1 MASLIPDVSGN
12 LRINTVGAMND
23 YQAAMKNMRDAVA
36 SPGALIDKYLER
48 EEKEKRAA
56 EEQKRYET
64 ELGFKQRQEGR
75 VVDELNRAQATREA
89 VQAQLNPDMYR
100 NSKLGEVDRAIEYGL
115 SNLSPQD
122 RAIAEQEIATNYNK
136 NATGQYVL
144 DRARTNEMVDP
155 TVVLNAQSNQ
165 LGMRLKDPNSEEY
178 KALLASEMKA
188 DMDKARFKH
197 GLDMALNNSKF
208 NNELK
213 LYETKKEYDA
223 RKEQEAIDAESKLLT
238 GNKYLKGNP
247 YVDVLANPNATA
259 IEKKKALEYA
269 KSDLSNIT
277 KHMEEENKTAK
288 EKEAKGLLQLKEDE
302 NKVYSGIPYTHE
314 PKELLSYYEEWIK
327 YGGTPKEFMNLI
339 PNVDWNKPKD
349 SNDGN
354 RFDWGRVDPDLTN
367 IRKVL
372 DEAKKKTSPTT
383 GTGKDTDK
391 APSSDKLLNFIG
403 EDSTF
408 LFPQKGYATLY
419 DNFGR

>member
-1 MASLIPDVSGN
+1 MAGYYQRELPQAPSGRPID
-12 LRINTVGAMND
+12 LGAD
-23 YQAAMKNMRDAVA
+23 NMVKT
-36 SPGALIDKYLER
+36 GALIQEALGSLKRSELE
-48 EEKEKRAA
+48 EAKRA

-100 NSKLGEVDRAIEYGL
+100 NSKLGEVDRSIEYGL
-115 SNLSPQD
+115 SNLSPKD
-122 RAIAEQEIATNYNK
+122 RAIAEQEIAANYNK
-136 NATGQYVL
+136 NATGQYIL

-238 GNKYLKGNP
+238 GNKYLKGSP
-247 YVDVLANPNATA
+247 YVDVLTNPNATA
-259 IEKKKALEYA
+259 IDKKKALEYA
-269 KSDLSNIT
+269 KSDLVNIT
-277 KHMEEENKTAK
+277 KRMEEDNKTAK
-288 EKEAKGLLQLKEDE
+288 EKEAKDLLQRKEDE
-302 NKVYSGIPYTHE
+302 NRVFNALPYTAD
-314 PKELLSYYEEWIK
+314 PKELLSYYEEWVK
-327 YGGTPKEFMNLI
+327 YGGTPREFQNLI

-354 RFDWGRVDPDLTN
+354 YFDLGKVDPDMAN
-367 IRKVL
+367 IKKVL

-383 GTGKDTDK
+383 NTSER
-391 APSSDKLLNFIG
+391 PSSTSSNFIG
-403 EDSTF
+403 ENSTF
-408 LFPQKGYATLY
+408 LLPQKGYAELY
-419 DNFGR
+419 NRFGR